1 MNTENRN
8 NSLTNKPLLRTIELC
23 SGIGAQIKGINKT
36 DLFDTEVIATADLD
50 KEVVVSYAA
59 IHCGLT
65 NEMIN
70 NYEDY
75 PSKEEMV
82 EQLTQKRLVMISR
95 KMNLM
100 IGRSCLGRK
109 IKQKVLKSIG

>member
-50 KEVVVSYAA
+50 KEVVVS
-59 IHCGLT
+59 
-65 NEMIN
+65 
-70 NYEDY
+70 
-75 PSKEEMV
+75 
-82 EQLTQKRLVMISR
+82 
-95 KMNLM
+95 
-100 IGRSCLGRK
+100 
-109 IKQKVLKSIG
+109 

>member
-23 SGIGAQIKGINKT
+23 SGIGAQLKGFNKSE
-36 DLFDTEVIATADLD
+36 LFNVVPIMTADLD

-65 NEMIN
+65 NGLIE

-82 EQLTQKRLVMISR
+82 EQLTNKRLGYDF
-95 KMNLM
+95 K
-100 IGRSCLGRK
+100 K
-109 IKQKVLKSIG
+109 DKP